1 MPDFRMRLRSQGWDF
16 TLQDETS
23 DLKMRLHIKG
33 ETLDL
38 RMRDFILKDE
48 TSNLRMRDFIL

>member
-16 TLQDETS
+16 TLKDETS
-23 DLKMRLHIKG
+23 DLKMRLHIKD

-48 TSNLRMRDFIL
+48 TIQT